1 MTDSTYILYF
11 EEPACNKDSVPLVGG
26 KNASLGELMEVDE
39 SVQVPPGFAVTTEFY
54 ETFIDERNLDKYI
67 PERLADVDF
76 DDDTSVAAASEDIRA
91 CIEEA
96 SFPPA
101 LDEALA
107 SAWEQLQERN
117 RSNELEVAVRSSATA
132 EDLPD
137 ASFAGQQDT
146 YLNVRELGQVKRRT
160 KECMASLFTAR
171 AISYREE
178 NRFDH
183 DEVLI
188 SVGIQKMVEARSS
201 GVMFTV
207 NPANGDRSKV
217 RIESNWGLGESVV
230 SGKVTP
236 DSFLVDKPVYKIV
249 DRNITKKSVM
259 TVPTDTGIEEISVDE
274 DRKDVPSLTANEII
288 DLTDVAKAIER
299 HYGEPQD
306 IEWAIR
312 ETGDETQLYILQSRP
327 ETTWNDTK
335 HDETKSESPSE
346 SEKQGNKSTAASI
359 LDRL

>member
-1 MTDSTYILYF
+1 MTDSTYILHF
-11 EEPACNKDSVPLVGG
+11 EEPACNKESVQLVGG
-26 KNASLGELMEVDE
+26 KNASLGELMAVDE
-39 SVQVPPGFAVTTEFY
+39 SVQVPPGFAVTTNFY
-54 ETFIDERNLDKYI
+54 ETLIDDQGLDTYI
-67 PERLADVDF
+67 DDRLVDIDC
-76 DDDTSVAAASEDIRA
+76 DDDASVAAASEDIRTR
-91 CIEEA
+91 IENA
-96 SFPPA
+96 SFPA
-101 LDEALA
+101 VLDDALA
-107 SAWEQLQERN
+107 SAWERLRERN
-117 RSNELEVAVRSSATA
+117 QSAELDVAVRSSATA

-146 YLNVRELGQVKRRT
+146 YLNIRELNQVKQRT

-178 NRFDH
+178 NGFDH

-188 SVGIQKMVEARSS
+188 SVGVQKMVDARSS

-249 DRNITKKSVM
+249 DRNITEKSVM
-259 TVPTDTGIEEISVDE
+259 TVPTDAGIEEVPVDE
-274 DRKDVPSLTANEII
+274 DRKDVPSLTADDII
-288 DLTDVAKAIER
+288 GLTDVAKAIEQ
-299 HYGEPQD
+299 HYGKPQD
-306 IEWAIR
+306 IEWAVSG
-312 ETGDETQLYILQSRP
+312 TGDETQLYILQSRP

-335 HDETKSESPSE
+335 DDEAKSESE
-346 SEKQGNKSTAASI
+346 SRSAKPQSTATNI

>member
-1 MTDSTYILYF
+1 MTDSPYTLRF
-11 EEPACNKDSVPLVGG
+11 DEPACNKDNVQLVGG
-26 KNASLGELMEVDE
+26 KNASLGELMAVDD
-39 SVQVPPGFAVTTEFY
+39 SVQVPPGFAVTTTFY
-54 ETFIDERNLDKYI
+54 EAFIDDQDLVASIED
-67 PERLADVDF
+67 RLADADV
-76 DDDTSVAAASEDIRA
+76 DDDTSVAAASEDIRER
-91 CIEEA
+91 IEEA
-96 SFPPA
+96 SFPSE
-101 LDEALA
+101 LEDELA
-107 SAWEQLQERN
+107 SAWTELRDRN
-117 RSNELEVAVRSSATA
+117 PSDELEVAVRSSATA

-146 YLNVRELGQVKRRT
+146 YLNVRDLEQVKQRT

-178 NRFDH
+178 NGFDH

-230 SGKVTP
+230 SGSVTP

-249 DRNITKKSVM
+249 DRNITEKRVM
-259 TVPTDTGIEEISVDE
+259 TVPTDAGIEEISVDDE
-274 DRKDVPSLTANEII
+274 RTDVPSLTANEII
-288 DLTDVAKAIER
+288 DLTDVAKAIEQ

-306 IEWAIR
+306 IEWAIA
-312 ETGDETQLYILQSRP
+312 ENGDETQLYILQSRP
-327 ETTWNDTK
+327 ETTWNDAADDESTSADTK
-335 HDETKSESPSE
+335 QPGE
-346 SEKQGNKSTAASI
+346 KSTAESI
-359 LDRL
+359 LERL